1 MPYDLNTTPPGIPM
15 QTVRSAARLCGVSE
29 KTISRRIRSGELTA
43 YRIGR
48 SIRIADADLL
58 ATFERVYTAPTEGEK
73 RIAILAEARN
83 RQKSYR
89 ALRQVQ
95 VAEDDSAP
103 GGANPGADMVHS
115 DPVGN
120 EAVYRTDDPPVVRVG
135 STSQHVIMDKL
146 KREAGPFG
154 VTDGVRELTHHNGR
168 ESEAWKREHH
178 KAVNLD

>member
-1 MPYDLNTTPPGIPM
+1 MLHDIKTTPPGIPM

-29 KTISRRIRSGELTA
+29 KTIRRRITTGELTA

-48 SIRIADADLL
+48 GLRISDDDLL
-58 ATFERVYTAPTEGEK
+58 ATFERVYTAPSEGEK
-73 RIAILAEARN
+73 RIAKLAAARN

-120 EAVYRTDDPPVVRVG
+120 AAVYRTDDPPVVRVG
-135 STSQHVIMDKL
+135 STGQHVIFDKL
-146 KREAGPFG
+146 KREAGPDG